1 MPTGKIIDP
10 KLFQPGVT
18 VRMVK
23 ARRYGVIE
31 SVNHEKGTAIVA
43 WYEADPNDA
52 NSLTPNNTKISGKPT
67 SLRYLITHSGPIP
80 APRVSMFL
88 QDNMGGAEFI
98 QRLFCNFL
106 TVNKLALATPAVH
119 LLRVCIKRV
128 VSVSNV
134 VPLLSQRTRRRSA
147 HGTRPLART

>member
-1 MPTGKIIDP
+1 VLSAVFSSAVNMPTGKIIDP

-52 NSLTPNNTKISGKPT
+52 NNLTPNNTKISGKPT

-80 APRVSMFL
+80 APRVSMF
-88 QDNMGGAEFI
+88 DCKTVWAV
-98 QRLFCNFL
+98 L
-106 TVNKLALATPAVH
+106 T
-119 LLRVCIKRV
+119 I
-128 VSVSNV
+128 
-134 VPLLSQRTRRRSA
+134 
-147 HGTRPLART
+147 